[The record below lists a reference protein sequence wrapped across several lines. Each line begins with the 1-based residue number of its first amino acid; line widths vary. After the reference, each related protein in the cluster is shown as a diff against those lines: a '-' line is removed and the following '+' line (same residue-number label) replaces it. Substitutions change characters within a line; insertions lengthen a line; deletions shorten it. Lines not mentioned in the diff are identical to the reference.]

1 MKLTEEQEKQIQKR
15 LDETPYYGYCTE
27 EYKEGIEDGAKWAIE
42 KFGGIQW
49 NKYPESEPPAKGE
62 LLVLEPDGTLHLC
75 GWRNAYNVFEV
86 QGKKESPEGWQ
97 WAEINLPNQ

>member
-1 MKLTEEQEKQIQKR
+1 MKVTEEHIEALQLLSQMRRDKFSASRFEVLKEAVEILQKQQ
-15 LDETPYYGYCTE
+15 
-27 EYKEGIEDGAKWAIE
+27 
-42 KFGGIQW
+42 GIQW
-49 NKYPESEPPAKGE
+49 NEYPESEPPAKGE

-86 QGKKESPEGWQ
+86 QGKKESPVGWQ

>member
-1 MKLTEEQEKQIQKR
+1 MKLTKEHHKWIGESTPREGTSSAEKAHWICGAEE
-15 LDETPYYGYCTE
+15 
-27 EYKEGIEDGAKWAIE
+27 AIE

>member
-1 MKLTEEQEKQIQKR
+1 MKLTKEHHKWIEESTPRVGTSSAEKAHWIS
-15 LDETPYYGYCTE
+15 GAE
-27 EYKEGIEDGAKWAIE
+27 EAID